1 MPRMTAKLSSV
12 GISPAVI
19 PWTDNVSLVSS
30 ENDDR
35 SRRDAE
41 VPGLRGGMEPW
52 ELWDS
57 AIMSTGGH
65 GCTPISVP
73 SAQHTKE
80 TVCKM
85 VTMKWKLSHGEFKFA
100 VEGKK
105 ANQT

>member
-41 VPGLRGGMEPW
+41 VPGLRGGMEPVGAMGQCHNEYW
-52 ELWDS
+52 RPWLHTHLC
-57 AIMSTGGH
+57 AICPAHRRDPLQDGYYEMEIE
-65 GCTPISVP
+65 PWRV
-73 SAQHTKE
+73 
-80 TVCKM
+80 
-85 VTMKWKLSHGEFKFA
+85 
-100 VEGKK
+100 
-105 ANQT
+105 